1 MDTTY
6 HLKSA
11 EEINSDLLEAIK
23 SIYKSKPI
31 TIIVQEDEDNL
42 ELSEELKDLLDQ
54 RLAEDEET
62 YLSSESSI
70 NQLKKKH
77 GL

>member
-1 MDTTY
+1 MFTTY

-11 EEINSDLLEAIK
+11 EDINVDLVEAIK
-23 SIYKSKPI
+23 ALYKTKPI
-31 TIIVQEDEDNL
+31 TIIVQENEENA
-42 ELSEELKDLLDQ
+42 ELTEELKDILDM

-62 YLSSESSI
+62 YLSAKSSLD
-70 NQLKKKH
+70 QLKEKY